1 MTAVTYIVSAFNR
14 PQALRCCLASI
25 QCQRDTDREWYAIVA
40 DNGTGEDAIANRKIV
55 HSFADFRIDYV
66 HTAEYASG
74 PQFDCYWAAEWV
86 VANIPLPGEWIVL
99 PSDDSYYVP
108 VFQKTMLRIA
118 RANDLQLIYCDML
131 YDRRGNGKYHHKIVA
146 PRVCEIDKTCFMLR
160 RDCWIGFPNK
170 PTEPIASSCDGEMIE
185 QLVRD
190 GIRHGRVAEPLV
202 VHN

>member
-1 MTAVTYIVSAFNR
+1 MNPAVTYVISAFNR
-14 PQALRCCLASI
+14 PDHLLGCMASLMV
-25 QCQRDTDREWYAIVA
+25 QTDDDFEAIIA
-40 DNGTGEDAIANRKIV
+40 DNAIDPSYQRLNEIAVEKLDDER
-55 HSFADFRIDYV
+55 FRHV
-66 HTAEYASG
+66 NTQVFNNSPG
-74 PQFDCYWAAEWV
+74 FDCYHSAEIV
-86 VANIPLPGEWIVL
+86 MDRYATGDWIVL

-108 VFQKTMLRIA
+108 VFQETLLRIA

-146 PRVCEIDKTCFMLR
+146 PRACEIDKTCFMLR

-185 QLVRD
+185 QLVRQ
-190 GIRHGRVAEPLV
+190 GIKHGRVDEMLV